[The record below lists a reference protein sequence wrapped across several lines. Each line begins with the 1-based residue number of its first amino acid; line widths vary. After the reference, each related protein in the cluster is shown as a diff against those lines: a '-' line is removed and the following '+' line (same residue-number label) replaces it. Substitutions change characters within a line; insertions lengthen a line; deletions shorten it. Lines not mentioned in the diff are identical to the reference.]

1 MFDARD
7 NRFDLVGSRRRGG
20 GMTVAR
26 MAWWS
31 YRWTMIQFA
40 KFVLVNFG
48 YAPTTEEVE
57 EVVDAWLN
65 RTLSALP

>member
-7 NRFDLVGSRRRGG
+7 NRFDLVVRRGRG
-20 GMTVAR
+20 AGLTTAR

-57 EVVDAWLN
+57 EVVDAWLKG
-65 RTLSALP
+65 RSSPI